1 MIALTPIQWA
11 LMALAG
17 FLTGMSKTGIT
28 GLSILAVAIAAS
40 VLPARDSV
48 GAVLVIFIAGDMMAI
63 ATYRRIASWPDLRRI
78 FPWAGLGVLIGV
90 VALGRIDNQG
100 ARRLIGAILITL
112 IGAHFIRQRLTNG
125 TDAEAL
131 PLARYPALVGLTGM
145 LAGFTTMVSNAAG
158 PIMII
163 YLLALRLPKEIFV
176 GTTAWFFLVLNLFKA
191 PFSVGLGLINPATL
205 GVALPV
211 IPFVV
216 VGAFV
221 GRWLLARLPQRR
233 FEQIALTL
241 ALAAGLRLAIF

>member
-1 MIALTPIQWA
+1 MIELNAGQWA
-11 LMALAG
+11 LMALAA

-28 GLSILAVAIAAS
+28 GLSILSVAIAAS

-48 GAVLVIFIAGDMMAI
+48 GTVLVIFIAGDMMAI
-63 ATYRRIASWPDLRRI
+63 ATYRRVASWPDLRRI
-78 FPWAGLGVLIGV
+78 FPWAGVGVLIGV
-90 VALGRIDNQG
+90 MALGRIDNEG
-100 ARRLIGAILITL
+100 ARRLIGTILITL

-158 PIMII
+158 PIMIV

-191 PFSVGLGLINPATL
+191 PFSVGLKLINPATVS
-205 GVALPV
+205 VALPV

-216 VGAFV
+216 AGAFL

-233 FEQIALTL
+233 FEQIALLL
-241 ALAAGLRLAIF
+241 ALVAGARLVVS